1 MLASALASL
10 NGGADRRRGTLPRWV
25 LPAVALFAVLVLVVV
40 STHPHSGQSAP
51 PMFGDYEAQRHWMEL
66 TLHTP
71 LAQWYTHTTL
81 NDLQYWGLDYPPL
94 TAFQSWLCG
103 VLMRSVEPAS
113 VALTTS
119 RGWESYRSKLA
130 MRFTVIVSDLL
141 FTLPA
146 VHLFVR
152 AFYGREKGGNGAR
165 NAWATALILLAP
177 GPILIYHGHFQY
189 NNWSLG
195 LTTYAVAAILHGK
208 HVCGSVLFTLSLCH
222 KQMSLYHAPAFFAHL
237 IGRCLRCVYFNSR
250 MGNMTDDV
258 VFDSIYL
265 FTDPNDRRWRLPS
278 WPPPFSARCPS
289 SSRRFTSRTPG
300 VSTASRRCSRGSRR
314 SNAGSSR

>member
-10 NGGADRRRGTLPRWV
+10 NGGRDRRRGTLPRWV
-25 LPAVALFAVLVLVVV
+25 LPAVALFAVLVRVVV
-40 STHPHSGQSAP
+40 STHPHSGQSKP

-71 LAQWYTHTTL
+71 LSQWYTHTKL

-94 TAFQSWLCG
+94 TAFQSWVCG
-103 VLMRSVEPAS
+103 RWMRWMEPAS

-119 RGWESYRSKLA
+119 RGWESYHSKLA
-130 MRFTVIVSDLL
+130 MRATVIVSDLL

-165 NAWATALILLAP
+165 NAWATALIVLAP
-177 GPILIYHGHFQY
+177 GPILIDHGHFQY

-195 LTTYAVAAILHGK
+195 LTTYAVAAILNGK

-237 IGRCLRCVYFNSR
+237 FGRCLR
-250 MGNMTDDV
+250 
-258 VFDSIYL
+258 
-265 FTDPNDRRWRLPS
+265 
-278 WPPPFSARCPS
+278 
-289 SSRRFTSRTPG
+289 
-300 VSTASRRCSRGSRR
+300 
-314 SNAGSSR
+314 

>member
-1 MLASALASL
+1 
-10 NGGADRRRGTLPRWV
+10 
-25 LPAVALFAVLVLVVV
+25 
-40 STHPHSGQSAP
+40 
-51 PMFGDYEAQRHWMEL
+51 MEL

-71 LAQWYTHTTL
+71 LSQWYTHTKL

-103 VLMRSVEPAS
+103 VWMRSVEPAS

-177 GPILIYHGHFQY
+177 GPILIDHGHFQY

-237 IGRCLRCVYFNSR
+237 FGRCLR
-250 MGNMTDDV
+250 
-258 VFDSIYL
+258 
-265 FTDPNDRRWRLPS
+265 
-278 WPPPFSARCPS
+278 
-289 SSRRFTSRTPG
+289 
-300 VSTASRRCSRGSRR
+300 
-314 SNAGSSR
+314 

>member
-1 MLASALASL
+1 
-10 NGGADRRRGTLPRWV
+10 
-25 LPAVALFAVLVLVVV
+25 
-40 STHPHSGQSAP
+40 
-51 PMFGDYEAQRHWMEL
+51 MFGDYEAQRHWMEL

-71 LAQWYTHTTL
+71 LYQWYTHTTL

-94 TAFQSWLCG
+94 TAFQSWVCG
-103 VLMRSVEPAS
+103 VWMRSVEPAS

-177 GPILIYHGHFQY
+177 GPILNRPRALPVQQLVVRSD
-189 NNWSLG
+189 NLRRRRDS
-195 LTTYAVAAILHGK
+195 TRQTRVRVRAVHAIAVPQADVALPRTR
-208 HVCGSVLFTLSLCH
+208 VLRALVR
-222 KQMSLYHAPAFFAHL
+222 QMSQV
-237 IGRCLRCVYFNSR
+237 RVYF
-250 MGNMTDDV
+250 
-258 VFDSIYL
+258 L
-265 FTDPNDRRWRLPS
+265 
-278 WPPPFSARCPS
+278 
-289 SSRRFTSRTPG
+289 
-300 VSTASRRCSRGSRR
+300 
-314 SNAGSSR
+314 

>member
-1 MLASALASL
+1 MLASVLASL
-10 NGGADRRRGTLPRWV
+10 NGGRDRRRGTLPRWV
-25 LPAVALFAVLVLVVV
+25 LPAVGLFAVLVRVVV
-40 STHPHSGQSAP
+40 STHPHSGQSKP

-71 LAQWYTHTTL
+71 LYQWYTHTTL

-94 TAFQSWLCG
+94 TAFQSWVCG
-103 VLMRSVEPAS
+103 VWMRSVEPAS

-177 GPILIYHGHFQY
+177 GPILIDHGHFQY

-195 LTTYAVAAILHGK
+195 LTTYAVAAILDGK

-237 IGRCLRCVYFNSR
+237 FGRCLRLVVYF
-250 MGNMTDDV
+250 
-258 VFDSIYL
+258 L
-265 FTDPNDRRWRLPS
+265 
-278 WPPPFSARCPS
+278 
-289 SSRRFTSRTPG
+289 
-300 VSTASRRCSRGSRR
+300 
-314 SNAGSSR
+314 